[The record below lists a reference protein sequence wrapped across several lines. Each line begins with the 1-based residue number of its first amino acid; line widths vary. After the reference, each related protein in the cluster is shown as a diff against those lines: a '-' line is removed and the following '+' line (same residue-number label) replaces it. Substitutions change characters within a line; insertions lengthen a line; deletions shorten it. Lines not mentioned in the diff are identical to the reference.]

1 MTAEESYT
9 YMRWIIS
16 LVSRLDKKKK
26 KIPILAGKNSI
37 SKLDFVIN
45 TR

>member
-26 KIPILAGKNSI
+26 FPILAGKNSI